1 VPFTPPDRPF
11 AAISEAQADRPLQ
24 CLHGLKFTLETIMK
38 ALNYFAAL
46 SLSLVLGLMPFA
58 VIAVNDLAA
67 AKPVV
72 SNLYTPNPVHALGM
86 EGR

>member
-1 VPFTPPDRPF
+1 
-11 AAISEAQADRPLQ
+11 
-24 CLHGLKFTLETIMK
+24 MK

-46 SLSLVLGLMPFA
+46 SLSLILGLMPFA
-58 VIAVNDLAA
+58 VIALDDVAA

-72 SNLYTPNPVHALGM
+72 SSHYAPNPVHALGM